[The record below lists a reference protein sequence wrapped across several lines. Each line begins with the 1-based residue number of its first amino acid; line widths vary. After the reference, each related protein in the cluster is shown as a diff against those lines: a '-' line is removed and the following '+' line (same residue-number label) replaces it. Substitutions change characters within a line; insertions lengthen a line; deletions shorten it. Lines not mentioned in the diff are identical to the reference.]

1 MTIISTSE
9 LSGPALDWAVAQTAE
24 KCEGISFKVIGG
36 RPVGVDTEDGS
47 TICIFFNLARGNFK
61 DRLQQQSRLGP
72 AGANAVRYE
81 PSQNWAQAG
90 PIIHREQIGI
100 SPPGSRVHRNGGN
113 SPGWGPSGIWTATTW
128 HAGVNGRR
136 AIAWHETDP
145 LVAAMRCYVASKLG
159 DSVDVPDE
167 LAPTAEKGQ
176 TP

>member
-24 KCEGISFKVIGG
+24 KCEGISFKVIDGM
-36 RPVGVDTEDGS
+36 PVGVDKDDDR
-47 TICIFFNLARGNFK
+47 TICIFFNLPRGNFK
-61 DRLQQQSRLGP
+61 DRLHQRSRLGT
-72 AGANAVRYE
+72 AGEHAVLYE

-90 PIIHREQIGI
+90 PIIYREQIGI

-167 LAPTAEKGQ
+167 LAPANEKGQ